1 MLIELRDVLPADE
14 VRRCR
19 AALLGAGWVDGR
31 ATAGHLA
38 IHAKRNRQLPVTD
51 PVAREVGDRI
61 LDALGGNPA
70 FIAATLPLK
79 VMPPTFN
86 RYAGGETYGE
96 HVDNAIRNMPGSAH
110 RVRTDISCTLF
121 LTDPDSYDGGE
132 LQIEDTFG
140 LRSVKLGA
148 GSLVVYPGTS
158 LHRVAPVTRGE
169 RISAFFWVQ
178 SLVRD
183 DTRRALLLELDRSI
197 QELTQQ
203 LPQAPALTRLTGIY
217 HNLLRQWADT

>member
-79 VMPPTFN
+79 GNGIARVE
-86 RYAGGETYGE
+86 GGWRGAADPRSEGQALGSGSTGGSG
-96 HVDNAIRNMPGSAH
+96 PGANTS
-110 RVRTDISCTLF
+110 
-121 LTDPDSYDGGE
+121 GG
-132 LQIEDTFG
+132 
-140 LRSVKLGA
+140 
-148 GSLVVYPGTS
+148 VYP
-158 LHRVAPVTRGE
+158 
-169 RISAFFWVQ
+169 
-178 SLVRD
+178 
-183 DTRRALLLELDRSI
+183 
-197 QELTQQ
+197 
-203 LPQAPALTRLTGIY
+203 
-217 HNLLRQWADT
+217 